1 MYIFDEFYDIIIRF
15 IYICSFVLKMATAN
29 PVEVIEREDNFE
41 LELKRVREN
50 VKSTFLELFECLKRR
65 ENELLSELDKILES
79 YHSYRN
85 EITKVT
91 QQRKDLEEMKFYHE
105 QHMQTSSVKYINER
119 HLKEIKKELNL
130 IKEPTEPQMVIFV
143 CNNNKRLL
151 SEIDKLGEYVENT
164 RIYYK
169 SKVDSVVSVCK
180 RGKGIDQLYDPSGVA
195 VDNTTGMIYVT
206 DCLNNCVK
214 VFDNAGKYLS
224 KIGDNTGD
232 GKMYYPR
239 SLAIYENRIL
249 ISQGGS
255 FRSSCILNYHL
266 DGKFISRIGGY
277 GTADLEFRYPL
288 GLTINQTNGDIYV
301 CDSNNKRIQ
310 IISKDFKFISKL
322 GEDSLSCPRDI
333 KLSKD
338 YIYVLDASNLC
349 VYLFDYDHILQKK
362 HITRGEGMLVSD
374 PYFFFIDDSNNLLIS
389 DRGSNSILI
398 FNPLFELIHKI
409 SVSNN
414 QMGIVIDKQRRIIVV
429 SQSENNCFQIF

>member
-1 MYIFDEFYDIIIRF
+1 
-15 IYICSFVLKMATAN
+15 MATAN
-29 PVEVIEREDNFE
+29 PVEVIDREDKFE

-79 YHSYRN
+79 YHSYQN
-85 EITKVT
+85 EIVKIT
-91 QQRKDLEEMKFYHE
+91 QKRKDLIKLKQINEPEL
-105 QHMQTSSVKYINER
+105 QSSSVKGIIENT
-119 HLKEIKKELNL
+119 LKEIKKELNL
-130 IKEPTEPQMVIFV
+130 IKEPTQPQMVIFV

-151 SEIDKLGEYVENT
+151 SEIDKFGEYVENT

-169 SKVDSVVSVCK
+169 SKVDSVVSVCE
-180 RGKGIDQLYDPSGVA
+180 RGEETDQLYNPKGVT
-195 VDNTTGMIYVT
+195 VDNTTGMIYVA
-206 DCLNNCVK
+206 DYGNNCVK
-214 VFDNAGKYLS
+214 VFDNTGKYLS

-232 GKMYYPR
+232 GKMDGPR

-255 FRSSCILNYHL
+255 FRSSCIFNYQL
-266 DGKFISRIGGY
+266 DGKFISRVGRN

-301 CDSNNKRIQ
+301 CDSDNKRIQ
-310 IISKDFKFISKL
+310 IISKDFIFISKF
-322 GEDSLSCPRDI
+322 GEDSLSYPRDI

-338 YIYVLDASNLC
+338 YIYVLDGSNPC

-362 HITRGEGMLVSD
+362 HITRGEGMLVSN
-374 PYFFFIDDSNNLLIS
+374 PYFFSIDDSNNLLIS
-389 DRGSNSILI
+389 DRRSNSILI

-414 QMGIVIDKQRRIIVV
+414 PMGIVIDKQRRIIVV
-429 SQSENNCFQIF
+429 SQSDNNCFQIF

>member
-1 MYIFDEFYDIIIRF
+1 
-15 IYICSFVLKMATAN
+15 MATAN

-85 EITKVT
+85 EIVKVT
-91 QQRKDLEEMKFYHE
+91 QQRKDLEKMKIFHE
-105 QHMQTSSVKYINER
+105 QELQTSSVKSISENT
-119 HLKEIKKELNL
+119 LKEIRKELIL
-130 IKEPTEPQMVIFV
+130 MKEPTQPQMVIFV

-169 SKVDSVVSVCK
+169 NKVDSVVSVCK
-180 RGKGIDQLYDPSGVA
+180 GGKAIDQLHNPEGVT
-195 VDNTTGMIYVT
+195 VDNNTGMIYVA
-206 DCLNNCVK
+206 DWGNHCVK
-214 VFDNAGKYLS
+214 VFDNTGKYLS

-232 GKMYYPR
+232 EKMNYPH
-239 SLAIYENRIL
+239 SLAIYEDRIL
-249 ISQGGS
+249 ISQGYYILGGGGS
-255 FRSSCILNYHL
+255 FCILNYQL
-266 DGKFISRIGGY
+266 DGKFISRIGRY
-277 GTADLEFRYPL
+277 GTADLEFRFPL

-301 CDSNNKRIQ
+301 CDRDNKRIQ
-310 IISKDFKFISKL
+310 IISKDFKFISKF
-322 GEDSLSCPRDI
+322 GEDSLSYPRDI

-338 YIYVLDASNLC
+338 YIYVLDGSNPC

-362 HITRGEGMLVSD
+362 HITRGEGVLASD

-414 QMGIVIDKQRRIIVV
+414 PMGIVIDKQRRIIVV
-429 SQSENNCFQIF
+429 SQSDNNCFLIF

>member
-1 MYIFDEFYDIIIRF
+1 
-15 IYICSFVLKMATAN
+15 MATAN

-50 VKSTFLELFECLKRR
+50 VKSTFLELFECLKKR

-85 EITKVT
+85 EIVKVT
-91 QQRKDLEEMKFYHE
+91 QQRKDLEGMKLYHE
-105 QHMQTSSVKYINER
+105 QHMETSSVKSINER
-119 HLKEIKKELNL
+119 YLKDIKKELNL
-130 IKEPTEPQMVIFV
+130 MKEPTQPQMVIFV

-169 SKVDSVVSVCK
+169 SKVGSVVSVCN
-180 RGKGIDQLYDPSGVA
+180 RGKGIDQLSCPQGVT
-195 VDNTTGMIYVT
+195 VDNTTRMIYVT
-206 DCLNNCVK
+206 DCENNCVK
-214 VFDNAGKYLS
+214 LFDNTGKYLS

-232 GKMYYPR
+232 GKMKYPH

-249 ISQGGS
+249 ILEGYYSLGGGGS
-255 FRSSCILNYHL
+255 YILNYQL
-266 DGKFISRIGGY
+266 DGKFISRFGRH
-277 GTADLEFRYPL
+277 GTADLEFRVPL

-301 CDSNNKRIQ
+301 CDSVNKRIQ
-310 IISKDFKFISKL
+310 IISKDFKFISKW
-322 GEDSLSCPRDI
+322 GQNSLSSPRDI

-338 YIYVLDASNLC
+338 YIYVLDGSNPC

-414 QMGIVIDKQRRIIVV
+414 PMGIVIDKQRRIIVV
-429 SQSENNCFQIF
+429 SQSDNNCFQIF

>member
-1 MYIFDEFYDIIIRF
+1 
-15 IYICSFVLKMATAN
+15 MATAN
-29 PVEVIEREDNFE
+29 PVEVIEREDKFE

-85 EITKVT
+85 EIVKIT
-91 QQRKDLEEMKFYHE
+91 QQKKDLEAIKRFNEV
-105 QHMQTSSVKYINER
+105 QLQSSSVKGLIENT
-119 HLKEIKKELNL
+119 LKEIKKELNL
-130 IKEPTEPQMVIFV
+130 MKEPTQPQMVGFV

-169 SKVDSVVSVCK
+169 SKVDSVVSVCE
-180 RGKGIDQLYDPSGVA
+180 RGKGTDQLYNPVGVT
-195 VDNTTGMIYVT
+195 VDNTTGMIYVA
-206 DCLNNCVK
+206 DCGNNCVK
-214 VFDNAGKYLS
+214 VFDNTGKYLS
-224 KIGDNTGD
+224 KIGYYIGD
-232 GKMYYPR
+232 GKMNDPR

-249 ISQGGS
+249 ISEGY
-255 FRSSCILNYHL
+255 FNARSCLLNYQL
-266 DGKFISRIGGY
+266 DGKFISRIGRQ
-277 GTADLEFRYPL
+277 GTTDLEFRGPR
-288 GLTINQTNGDIYV
+288 GLVNQTNGDIYV
-301 CDSNNKRIQ
+301 CDRDNKRIQ
-310 IISKDFKFISKL
+310 IISEDFKFISKF
-322 GEDSLSCPRDI
+322 GEDSLSYPLDI

-338 YIYVLDASNLC
+338 YIYVLDESNPC

-374 PYFFFIDDSNNLLIS
+374 PYFFFIDDSTNLLIS

-409 SVSNN
+409 SVSYNP
-414 QMGIVIDKQRRIIVV
+414 MGIVIDKQRRIIVV
-429 SQSENNCFQIF
+429 SQSDNNCFQIF